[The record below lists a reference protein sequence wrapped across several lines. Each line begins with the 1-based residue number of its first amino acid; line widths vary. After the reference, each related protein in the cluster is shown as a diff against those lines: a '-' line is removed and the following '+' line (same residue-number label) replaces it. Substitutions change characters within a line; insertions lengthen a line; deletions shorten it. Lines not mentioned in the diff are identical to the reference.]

1 MLRANVAK
9 DVFTGGDDETNL
21 LVFRRDEAG
30 KIVELVERR
39 KYNDLHMSREAGNA
53 LTLIRPSSQS
63 VHAMRFNA
71 SR

>member
-53 LTLIRPSSQS
+53 LTLIRP
-63 VHAMRFNA
+63 
-71 SR
+71 